1 MTSHPAPVQ
10 ILATVT
16 SVNDHSS
23 CCVFLGVLSRDDSRS
38 VRVVQFRRSEDEA
51 LADRAAE
58 LNADTVISLSVDRCT
73 VGTTRLV
80 GRGLTVV
87 ECPPDAAYPHVG

>member
-1 MTSHPAPVQ
+1 MASHTSSVE
-10 ILATVT
+10 ILGTVT
-16 SVNDHSS
+16 SVNSNSS
-23 CCVFLGVLSRDDSRS
+23 CCVFLGVAPEHDTKAL
-38 VRVVQFRRSEDEA
+38 RVVQFRRSDDRA

-58 LNADTVISLSVDRCT
+58 LNADAVVSLTVDPCS

-87 ECPPDAAYPHVG
+87 E